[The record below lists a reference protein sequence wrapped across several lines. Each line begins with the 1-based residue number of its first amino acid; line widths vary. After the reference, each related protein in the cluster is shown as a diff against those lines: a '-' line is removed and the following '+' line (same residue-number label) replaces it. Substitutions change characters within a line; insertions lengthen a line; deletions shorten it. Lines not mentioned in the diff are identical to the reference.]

1 MTEAMTEVGPLLAG
15 KRAVITGAATEGGIG
30 FAAARLFAAH
40 GARVVMLDRDVEA
53 VQARA
58 ATLGPGHGA
67 FACDVRDRQ
76 SCDDAL
82 DQARGVLGGVDV
94 LLNNAGLVYGTSL
107 MDVSD
112 AEYDEVLGVNL
123 KGTFNMARA
132 VTPAMRSAG
141 GGAMVLMSSIAGEN
155 GGGVFG
161 RSHYAA
167 AKAGILGLAKALARE
182 LAPDAIRVNAVAPG
196 PIDNDFTK
204 GTMTREIKDSIA
216 KTVPLGRLGR
226 SDEIADVCLFLASDL
241 SSFVTGTVIDANG
254 GLLIH

>member
-1 MTEAMTEVGPLLAG
+1 MTPVAALLAG
-15 KRAVITGAATEGGIG
+15 KRAVVTGSATASGIG

-40 GARVVMLDRDVEA
+40 GATVALLDLDETE

-58 ATLGPGHGA
+58 AELGGGHAG
-67 FACDVRDRQ
+67 FACDVSARDA
-76 SCDDAL
+76 CEAAL
-82 DQARGVLGGVDV
+82 ASAAETLGGIDV
-94 LLNNAGLVYGTSL
+94 LVNNAGLVFGTPL
-107 MDVSD
+107 MDISE
-112 AEYDEVLGVNL
+112 AEYDQVLGVNL
-123 KGTFNMARA
+123 KGSFNVARA
-132 VTPAMRSAG
+132 TAPYMQAAG

-167 AKAGILGLAKALARE
+167 SKAGIMGLAKALARE
-182 LAPDAIRVNAVAPG
+182 LAPDAIRVNAIAPG

-204 GTMTREIKDSIA
+204 GAMTREIKDTIA
-216 KTVPLGRLGR
+216 KSVPMGRLGR
-226 SDEIADVCLFLASDL
+226 SEEIAGVCLFLASDL

>member
-1 MTEAMTEVGPLLAG
+1 MISAGPLLDG
-15 KRAVITGAATEGGIG
+15 KRAVVTGSATPGGIG
-30 FAAARLFAAH
+30 FAAARLFAEH
-40 GARVVMLDRDVEA
+40 GATMVLIDLDETE

-58 ATLGPGHGA
+58 KELGGNHA
-67 FACDVRDRQ
+67 AITCDVASRDA
-76 SCDDAL
+76 CKA
-82 DQARGVLGGVDV
+82 AVAKAAYHLGGID
-94 LLNNAGLVYGTSL
+94 LLVNNAGLVFGTPL
-107 MDVSD
+107 LEISD
-112 AEYDEVLGVNL
+112 AEYDLVLGVNL
-123 KGTFNMARA
+123 KGSFNMARA
-132 VTPAMRSAG
+132 VAPHMQAAG

-182 LAPDAIRVNAVAPG
+182 LAPEAIRVNAIAPG

-204 GTMTREIKDSIA
+204 DAMTREIKDGIA
-216 KTVPLGRLGR
+216 KSVPLGRLGQ
-226 SDEIADVCLFLASDL
+226 SEEIAGVCLFLASDL